1 MIHSFRI
8 YGFHVNQFCFHSL
21 LRVSKFDQ
29 NSLLSPLSLQNSKRL
44 WISLWQIPPN
54 IIWILKL
61 PSNIWMIIALYPP
74 IVQVV
79 RLFTRNMTRVESNSW
94 EKWKIFKPSEAN
106 GSKTDWHENHIFWT
120 SESWFISTNLFETIQ
135 AKCVNARHYVQAT
148 PFFNNFNRFTFN
160 TS

>member
-1 MIHSFRI
+1 MIHSFRLQLSCCI
-8 YGFHVNQFCFHSL
+8 CFYFHL
-21 LRVSKFDQ
+21 LWRLSNFDQ

-79 RLFTRNMTRVESNSW
+79 RLFTRNMTRVQSNSW

-135 AKCVNARHYVQAT
+135 AKCVNAIWGMQWYET
-148 PFFNNFNRFTFN
+148 PSIWPRDVN
-160 TS
+160 

>member
-8 YGFHVNQFCFHSL
+8 YASCYICFYFHL
-21 LRVSKFDQ
+21 LWRLSKFDQ

-79 RLFTRNMTRVESNSW
+79 RLFTLNMTWVEPNSW

-106 GSKTDWHENHIFWT
+106 SFWMFLT
-120 SESWFISTNLFETIQ
+120 EIG
-135 AKCVNARHYVQAT
+135 
-148 PFFNNFNRFTFN
+148 PFSSLYSLSSRLV
-160 TS
+160 